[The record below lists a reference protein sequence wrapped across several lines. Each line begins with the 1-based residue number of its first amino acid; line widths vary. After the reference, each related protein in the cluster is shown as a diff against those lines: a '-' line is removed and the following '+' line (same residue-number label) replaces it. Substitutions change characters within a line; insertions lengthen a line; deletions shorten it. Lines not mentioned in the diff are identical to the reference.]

1 MLFLVV
7 YCYSKFAS
15 PCDGAM
21 LPHLRTVMSST
32 EKLDDVSLVKLYELL
47 YEYR

>member
-15 PCDGAM
+15 PCDAVM
-21 LPHLRTVMSST
+21 LPNLRTVLKNAS
-32 EKLDDVSLVKLYELL
+32 ELDDVSLVRLYELL
-47 YEYR
+47 H